1 MAALNED
8 QQPVSAPLRRLGASL
23 LALGRIR
30 LELFAIEVQEEKDRI
45 ASLLLWAVVA
55 ALLVGFGLV
64 MAVLLI
70 TVALWDTHRLL
81 ALGLATLLLGGAAL
95 YALLQVR
102 RLVGLPA
109 TLFQA
114 SIAELREDAA
124 TLRRE
129 PGP

>member
-1 MAALNED
+1 LATLNED

-95 YALLQVR
+95 VLTTVNMVGGFAVTQRMLRMFR
-102 RLVGLPA
+102 R
-109 TLFQA
+109 
-114 SIAELREDAA
+114 SE
-124 TLRRE
+124 
-129 PGP
+129 